1 MAMLGNISLL
11 LGLFIT
17 MIAFTGAVDAV
28 TTPKP
33 RTAVQA
39 AANAVKPPE
48 ALAPA
53 DTQREYNTKT
63 YFLSDIGAGIPLSLS
78 GTIDGEGVW
87 FHVRSDEIVRKAS
100 LKLKYSFSPAL
111 IQELS
116 HIKVLVNEEV
126 IDTIPLPKDQAGKEQ
141 SREIALDTRYIT
153 SATHVRFQLVG
164 HYTMECEDPLHSSI
178 WASISNKSQIILMIE
193 KINLPTELSLLPEPF
208 FDKYDTARLNLPF
221 IIEETPGKGAIEAA
235 GILATWF
242 AAQASYHGTHFPVV
256 MNQAPAT
263 HSIILATN
271 DKLPAFLKLGKI
283 EGPKVI
289 ITSKAEDP
297 AIKYL
302 ILTGRDDKEM
312 VMVAQALVLGQGLM
326 SGQVASIRSVKLP
339 DPRQAYDAPNWIRT
353 DRPVKLGELV
363 KEPSELQV
371 YGRKP
376 NTIRIKVR
384 VPADLM
390 VWQDRSV
397 PLNLNYRYT
406 PPAGNGNTAL
416 NFSINDSFIKAMYM
430 KQAKEF
436 EGDKEILIPVRDD
449 ESKLFGTALIPAFN
463 VGSDNFLEFRYVFG
477 DYREGACTS
486 SSVDGYRA
494 AIDPDS
500 TLDFSK
506 YYHYAAL
513 PNLNYFISSGFPF
526 TKFSDLS
533 QTTILL
539 PEKPSVNDLN
549 IYLALLAVAGN
560 STGMPAL
567 RFNLVLGQEIDGLED
582 TDMLIMDSHELHP
595 LLKKWAL
602 EYPVILDHFQRT
614 VGDNFAKVI
623 PFRLFDYQTKDSTF
637 DANGNTDFM
646 VDDDLSLLMG
656 LESPI
661 SSGKSVIAFLAGGSR
676 STANA
681 VGKIEDTGLSRY
693 IKGDLAVFREKEVI
707 SYDIGDKYYTGKV
720 PLWIMVWFHAS
731 NHPYLLSIAG
741 LIAGLILAL
750 ISHRFLLLK
759 AGQRLQELKNRS
771 KADS

>member
-1 MAMLGNISLL
+1 
-11 LGLFIT
+11 
-17 MIAFTGAVDAV
+17 
-28 TTPKP
+28 
-33 RTAVQA
+33 
-39 AANAVKPPE
+39 
-48 ALAPA
+48 
-53 DTQREYNTKT
+53 
-63 YFLSDIGAGIPLSLS
+63 
-78 GTIDGEGVW
+78 
-87 FHVRSDEIVRKAS
+87 
-100 LKLKYSFSPAL
+100 
-111 IQELS
+111 
-116 HIKVLVNEEV
+116 
-126 IDTIPLPKDQAGKEQ
+126 
-141 SREIALDTRYIT
+141 
-153 SATHVRFQLVG
+153 
-164 HYTMECEDPLHSSI
+164 
-178 WASISNKSQIILMIE
+178 
-193 KINLPTELSLLPEPF
+193 
-208 FDKYDTARLNLPF
+208 
-221 IIEETPGKGAIEAA
+221 
-235 GILATWF
+235 
-242 AAQASYHGTHFPVV
+242 
-256 MNQAPAT
+256 
-263 HSIILATN
+263 
-271 DKLPAFLKLGKI
+271 
-283 EGPKVI
+283 
-289 ITSKAEDP
+289 
-297 AIKYL
+297 
-302 ILTGRDDKEM
+302 
-312 VMVAQALVLGQGLM
+312 
-326 SGQVASIRSVKLP
+326 
-339 DPRQAYDAPNWIRT
+339 
-353 DRPVKLGELV
+353 
-363 KEPSELQV
+363 
-371 YGRKP
+371 
-376 NTIRIKVR
+376 
-384 VPADLM
+384 
-390 VWQDRSV
+390 
-397 PLNLNYRYT
+397 
-406 PPAGNGNTAL
+406 
-416 NFSINDSFIKAMYM
+416 
-430 KQAKEF
+430 
-436 EGDKEILIPVRDD
+436 
-449 ESKLFGTALIPAFN
+449 LIPAFN

-486 SSVDGYRA
+486 SSVDSYRA

-582 TDMLIMDSHELHP
+582 TDMLIIDSHELHP

-623 PFRLFDYQTKDSTF
+623 PFRLFDYQAKDSTF

-693 IKGDLAVFREKEVI
+693 IKGDLAVFREKEII